1 MVNPCLTPQECK
13 EALCSKEKNIESLG
27 TNISDTPP
35 PALRVSKFCPQA
47 LGKDLD
53 SNVDASPPTS
63 EGKQV
68 NHPTN
73 ILVLDSQEP
82 IVARGFGT

>member
-1 MVNPCLTPQECK
+1 MLNPCLTPQECK
-13 EALCSKEKNIESLG
+13 EALCSKGKDIESLR

-35 PALRVSKFCPQA
+35 PALRVSKFRPQA
-47 LGKDLD
+47 LEKDLD

-68 NHPTN
+68 NRPTN
-73 ILVLDSQEP
+73 ILVLDS
-82 IVARGFGT
+82 